1 MAEILPNSPNDVA
14 SRGVTNTT
22 LAQFKG
28 LARQVVINVD
38 DGFRPVIMDGLTLGG
53 KFFCASKA
61 EVEAVKTTANNALT
75 KAKADGY
82 YLGKSAKAVSAGS
95 ADTATSAGK
104 WTTARTLT
112 LAGGATGSVSIDGS
126 TNITLNV
133 TSIAGAKVTGTV
145 PSATTAN
152 TAHNAIKATQDAS
165 GNVITSTYATKAETV
180 RSINNTRP
188 DKNGNITPAQTGCL
202 PLSGG
207 TITGEIS
214 FSRGGQIRNA
224 GASESRVLALFGIK
238 DNFNSSSLFL
248 SAENNSN
255 PNFELQAGNGNTIKK
270 LMGKVDGSL
279 QWDGKE
285 VERVDSSGTTW
296 IRFDSGLQICFG
308 KYSIASSDSNKT
320 ISFPKPFNTAPRIA
334 ISSSTAYGVRI
345 IFVTSAKFE
354 SSTDS
359 SATTPVDYIAIGYWK

>member
-75 KAKADGY
+75 KTKADGY

-112 LAGGATGSVSIDGS
+112 LAGGATGSVSINGS
-126 TNITLNV
+126 TNVTLNV

-145 PSATTAN
+145 SSATTAN
-152 TAHNAIKATQDAS
+152 FATTANSATTATSATTANSVAWSNVSGRPDPVIKS
-165 GNVITSTYATKAETV
+165 GNRGSLSGYEASSTQTSLSVNASSPDSIWYNSTAAITVNNGTGGQAWVKTITLNQVPSIHLGGSWAWVNGETPTLRANGTV
-180 RSINNTRP
+180 VLSWNNTR
-188 DKNGNITPAQTGCL
+188 GI
-202 PLSGG
+202 
-207 TITGEIS
+207 
-214 FSRGGQIRNA
+214 
-224 GASESRVLALFGIK
+224 AS
-238 DNFNSSSLFL
+238 FL
-248 SAENNSN
+248 S
-255 PNFELQAGNGNTIKK
+255 P
-270 LMGKVDGSL
+270 
-279 QWDGKE
+279 
-285 VERVDSSGTTW
+285 
-296 IRFDSGLQICFG
+296 
-308 KYSIASSDSNKT
+308 
-320 ISFPKPFNTAPRIA
+320 
-334 ISSSTAYGVRI
+334 
-345 IFVTSAKFE
+345 SA
-354 SSTDS
+354 
-359 SATTPVDYIAIGYWK
+359 